1 MREYPLNN
9 QEKLDE
15 VYEIVKRMEAHH
27 EALDDDI
34 EDMHS
39 TLNWL
44 RRRERIR
51 MILATFY
58 WIFIIGI
65 VFGAYY
71 YIEPILNYTMS
82 QFGLSDILKSF
93 ENGVSGLPDLKNIKN
108 VLQAAASSTNK

>member
-44 RRRERIR
+44 RR
-51 MILATFY
+51 
-58 WIFIIGI
+58 
-65 VFGAYY
+65 
-71 YIEPILNYTMS
+71 
-82 QFGLSDILKSF
+82 LS
-93 ENGVSGLPDLKNIKN
+93 V
-108 VLQAAASSTNK
+108 

>member
-1 MREYPLNN
+1 MRELTMNN

-27 EALDDDI
+27 EALDDEI

-39 TLNWL
+39 TLNWI

-51 MILATFY
+51 MVVTTVY
-58 WIFIIGI
+58 WVFIAGI

-71 YIEPILNYTMS
+71 YVEPLLNYFMT
-82 QFGLSDILKSF
+82 QFGLSDFLKSI
-93 ENGVSGLPDLKNIKN
+93 ENGVGGIPDLKNIKD
-108 VLQAAASSTNK
+108 VLHSVASSTSR

>member
-1 MREYPLNN
+1 MKGYPLNN

-27 EALDDDI
+27 AVLDDDI

-39 TLNWL
+39 TLNWI
-44 RRRERIR
+44 RRRERMR
-51 MILATFY
+51 MIFSVLY

-71 YIEPILNYTMS
+71 YIEPILDYTMS
-82 QFGLSDILKSF
+82 QFGLSNLLKSI
-93 ENGVSGLPDLKNIKN
+93 ETGVGGLPDLKNIKDAI
-108 VLQAAASSTNK
+108 QSAASSTHQ